1 MRLQFQTQGEQ
12 LAAMLVTTKWLPE
25 LVRRFEKGLGN
36 LGLEI
41 ERKEIRKYEDGNVEP
56 VYTVKTPRPGWTIEL
71 RLGNTLAEF
80 LTLDRDAN
88 PIRFDPRLLD
98 DDFAGQKLDDIVKSR
113 LDIAWA
119 LATSRSPKEVRRK
132 VECIGKNM
140 ARLRMWEMLD
150 DKTPLQKRKRRKRKR

>member
-41 ERKEIRKYEDGNVEP
+41 ERKEIRKYEDDNVEP
-56 VYTVKTPRPGWTIEL
+56 VYTVKTPRRGWTIEL

-80 LTLDRDAN
+80 LTLDRDAK

-98 DDFAGQKLDDIVKSR
+98 DDFAGRKLDDLVKSR

-119 LATSRSPKEVRRK
+119 LATSKSPKEVRRK
-132 VECIGKNM
+132 VERIGKNM

-150 DKTPLQKRKRRKRKR
+150 DEKPRRKGKRRKRKQ